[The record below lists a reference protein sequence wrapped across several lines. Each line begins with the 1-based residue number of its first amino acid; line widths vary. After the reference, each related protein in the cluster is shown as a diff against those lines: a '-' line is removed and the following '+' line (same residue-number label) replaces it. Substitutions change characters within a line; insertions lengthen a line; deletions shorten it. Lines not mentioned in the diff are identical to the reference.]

1 MEQTTRQIDSIKI
14 GNYLKNMRN
23 ARRYE
28 PEIIDLVEED
38 LNLGLTEEQTNLYLK
53 KGFKLA
59 QMKVLSGF
67 LRKGIDEEFVKQLTS
82 HENLTGYQMQ
92 VALDFYEKG
101 VPVPVIEETVS
112 NNATPSAMRE
122 IFQKILAN
130 TENVKK
136 ESESVSEEMKEYVKE
151 LVTQIED
158 VVGKIQYQE
167 QRYDELNKKL
177 TIFEST
183 RTGEE
188 VAENLA
194 KKLEDTEAAL
204 SSQQD
209 RINSA
214 SSTIAR
220 LREQADQKEKEM
232 NRMQTR
238 IDTLE
243 QRLLDKADAMAA
255 LPKAGQDAEAIE
267 SAVTAQDMRSKAGQA
282 PEEDVKQPGGWY
294 TGQPAGKPI
303 ESSAGLKL
311 VDTQPVISENT
322 PADDPFAKSMY
333 GIPVYYQM
341 PVVDAQGR
349 VVQHL
354 PVERTRRPSEGG
366 IAAMIARL
374 CFKKKSRQDIV
385 KLVASGDLVPAQLIQ
400 IKSGIEKGLIEG
412 QLVEL
417 INNNV
422 SAEKMKEIIEIAV
435 LENSMN

>member
-67 LRKGIDEEFVKQLTS
+67 LRKGIDESFVKQLTS

-101 VPVPVIEETVS
+101 VPISVIEETVS
-112 NNATPSAMRE
+112 NNSTPSAMRE
-122 IFQKILAN
+122 IFQKILTD
-130 TENVKK
+130 TEKVKR
-136 ESESVSEEMKEYVKE
+136 ESENISGQMQEYVQG
-151 LVTQIED
+151 LVTQIEE

-177 TIFEST
+177 TVFESSKKD
-183 RTGEE
+183 EE
-188 VAENLA
+188 VAENLV
-194 KKLEDTEAAL
+194 KKLEDTEAEL

-209 RINSA
+209 RLNSA

-220 LREQADQKEKEM
+220 LREQVEHKEKEM
-232 NRMQTR
+232 SRMQNR

-243 QRLLDKADAMAA
+243 QKLLDKADIPVKPTEDQENKTSDEKQSETVDKEMA
-255 LPKAGQDAEAIE
+255 
-267 SAVTAQDMRSKAGQA
+267 
-282 PEEDVKQPGGWY
+282 
-294 TGQPAGKPI
+294 
-303 ESSAGLKL
+303 
-311 VDTQPVISENT
+311 DTNPVLSENVFT
-322 PADDPFAKSMY
+322 DDPFAKSKY

-349 VVQHL
+349 VVQQL
-354 PVERTRRPSEGG
+354 SVERTRRTSEGG
-366 IAAMIARL
+366 IAAMIAKL

-400 IKSGIEKGLIEG
+400 IKSGIEKGLTEG

-435 LENSMN
+435 LENSMNY

>member
-1 MEQTTRQIDSIKI
+1 MEQTTRQIASIKN
-14 GNYLKNMRN
+14 GNYLKGLRS
-23 ARRYE
+23 ARRFE
-28 PEIIDLVEED
+28 PEVYDLVEDD
-38 LNLGLTEEQTNLYLK
+38 LNYGLNETQTDLYLK

-67 LRKGIDEEFVKQLTS
+67 LRKGIDEEFVKQLTA

-92 VALDFYEKG
+92 VALEFYEKG
-101 VPVPVIEETVS
+101 VPIPVIEETVS
-112 NNATPSAMRE
+112 NNSTPSAMRE

-130 TENVKK
+130 TESVKA
-136 ESESVSEEMKEYVKE
+136 EAEQVSEQMQEYVKG
-151 LVTQIED
+151 LVTQIEE

-183 RTGEE
+183 KKDEE
-188 VAENLA
+188 VAENLV

-204 SSQQD
+204 NSQQD

-220 LREQADQKEKEM
+220 LREQVDNKEKKM
-232 NRMQTR
+232 SRMQNR

-243 QRLLDKADAMAA
+243 QKLLDKADIPAK
-255 LPKAGQDAEAIE
+255 PSEVKE
-267 SAVTAQDMRSKAGQA
+267 SKASTEAQS
-282 PEEDVKQPGGWY
+282 
-294 TGQPAGKPI
+294 
-303 ESSAGLKL
+303 ESVNIGM
-311 VDTQPVISENT
+311 VDTQSTISENT
-322 PADDPFAKSMY
+322 PADDPFAKNMY

-349 VVQHL
+349 VVQQL
-354 PVERTRRPSEGG
+354 SVERTRRTSEGG

-400 IKSGIEKGLIEG
+400 IKSGIEKGLTEG

-435 LENSMN
+435 LENSMND

>member
-67 LRKGIDEEFVKQLTS
+67 LRKGIDEAFVKQLTS

-101 VPVPVIEETVS
+101 VPVSVIEETVS
-112 NNATPSAMRE
+112 NNSTPNAMRE
-122 IFQKILAN
+122 IFQKILTDTA
-130 TENVKK
+130 NVKK
-136 ESESVSEEMKEYVKE
+136 ESENISGQMQEYVQG
-151 LVTQIED
+151 LVTQIEE

-177 TIFEST
+177 SIFEST
-183 RTGEE
+183 KKDEE
-188 VAENLA
+188 VAENLV

-204 SSQQD
+204 NSQQD

-220 LREQADQKEKEM
+220 LREQVDNKEKEM
-232 NRMQTR
+232 SRMQNR
-238 IDTLE
+238 IDMLE
-243 QRLLDKADAMAA
+243 QKLLDKADIPAKPREVQESNAST
-255 LPKAGQDAEAIE
+255 EAQPE
-267 SAVTAQDMRSKAGQA
+267 SV
-282 PEEDVKQPGGWY
+282 DVGM
-294 TGQPAGKPI
+294 
-303 ESSAGLKL
+303 
-311 VDTQPVISENT
+311 VDTQTTISENT
-322 PADDPFAKSMY
+322 PADDPFAKNMY

-349 VVQHL
+349 VVQQL
-354 PVERTRRPSEGG
+354 SVERTRRTSEGG

-400 IKSGIEKGLIEG
+400 IKSGIEKGLTEG

-435 LENSMN
+435 LENSMND

>member
-67 LRKGIDEEFVKQLTS
+67 LRKGIDESFVKQLTS

-101 VPVPVIEETVS
+101 VPISVIEETVS
-112 NNATPSAMRE
+112 NNSTPSAMRE
-122 IFQKILAN
+122 IFQKILTD
-130 TENVKK
+130 TEKVKR
-136 ESESVSEEMKEYVKE
+136 ESENISGQMQEYVKG
-151 LVTQIED
+151 LVTQIEE

-177 TIFEST
+177 TVFESSKKD
-183 RTGEE
+183 EE
-188 VAENLA
+188 VAENLV
-194 KKLEDTEAAL
+194 KKLEDTEAEL

-209 RINSA
+209 RLNSA

-220 LREQADQKEKEM
+220 LREQVEHKEKEM
-232 NRMQTR
+232 SRMQNR

-243 QRLLDKADAMAA
+243 QKLLDKADIPVKPTEDQKNKTSDEKQSETVDKEMA
-255 LPKAGQDAEAIE
+255 
-267 SAVTAQDMRSKAGQA
+267 
-282 PEEDVKQPGGWY
+282 
-294 TGQPAGKPI
+294 
-303 ESSAGLKL
+303 
-311 VDTQPVISENT
+311 DTNPVLSENVFT
-322 PADDPFAKSMY
+322 DDPFAKSKY

-349 VVQHL
+349 VVQQL
-354 PVERTRRPSEGG
+354 SVERTRRTSEGG
-366 IAAMIARL
+366 IAAMIAKL

-400 IKSGIEKGLIEG
+400 IKSGIEKGLTEG

-435 LENSMN
+435 LENSMNY

>member
-67 LRKGIDEEFVKQLTS
+67 LRKGIDESFVKQLTS

-101 VPVPVIEETVS
+101 VPISVIEETVS
-112 NNATPSAMRE
+112 NNSTPSAMRE
-122 IFQKILAN
+122 IFQKILTD
-130 TENVKK
+130 TEKVKR
-136 ESESVSEEMKEYVKE
+136 ESENISGQMQEYVQG
-151 LVTQIED
+151 LVTQIEE

-177 TIFEST
+177 TVFESSKKD
-183 RTGEE
+183 EE
-188 VAENLA
+188 VTENLV
-194 KKLEDTEAAL
+194 KKLEDTEAEL

-209 RINSA
+209 RLNSA

-220 LREQADQKEKEM
+220 LREQVEHKEKEM
-232 NRMQTR
+232 SRMQNR

-243 QRLLDKADAMAA
+243 QKLLDKADIPVKPTEDQENKTSDEKQSETVDKEMA
-255 LPKAGQDAEAIE
+255 
-267 SAVTAQDMRSKAGQA
+267 
-282 PEEDVKQPGGWY
+282 
-294 TGQPAGKPI
+294 
-303 ESSAGLKL
+303 
-311 VDTQPVISENT
+311 DTNPVLSENVFT
-322 PADDPFAKSMY
+322 DDPFAKSKY

-349 VVQHL
+349 VVQQL
-354 PVERTRRPSEGG
+354 SVERTRRTSEGG
-366 IAAMIARL
+366 IAAMIAKL

-400 IKSGIEKGLIEG
+400 IKSGIEKGLTEG

-435 LENSMN
+435 LENSMNY

>member
-67 LRKGIDEEFVKQLTS
+67 LRKGIDESFVKQLTS

-101 VPVPVIEETVS
+101 VPISVIEETVS
-112 NNATPSAMRE
+112 NNSTPSAMRE
-122 IFQKILAN
+122 IFQKILTD
-130 TENVKK
+130 TEKVKR
-136 ESESVSEEMKEYVKE
+136 ESENISGQMQEYVQG
-151 LVTQIED
+151 LVTQIEE

-177 TIFEST
+177 TVFESSKKD
-183 RTGEE
+183 EE
-188 VAENLA
+188 VTENLV
-194 KKLEDTEAAL
+194 KKLEDTEAEL

-209 RINSA
+209 RLNSA

-220 LREQADQKEKEM
+220 LREQVEHKEKEM
-232 NRMQTR
+232 SRMQNR

-243 QRLLDKADAMAA
+243 QKLLDKADIPVKPTEDQKNKTSDEKQSETVDKEMA
-255 LPKAGQDAEAIE
+255 
-267 SAVTAQDMRSKAGQA
+267 
-282 PEEDVKQPGGWY
+282 
-294 TGQPAGKPI
+294 
-303 ESSAGLKL
+303 
-311 VDTQPVISENT
+311 DTNPVLSENVFT
-322 PADDPFAKSMY
+322 DDPFAKSKY

-349 VVQHL
+349 VVQQL
-354 PVERTRRPSEGG
+354 SVERTRRTSEGG
-366 IAAMIARL
+366 IAAMIAKL

-400 IKSGIEKGLIEG
+400 IKSGIEKGLTEG

-435 LENSMN
+435 LENSMNY

>member
-67 LRKGIDEEFVKQLTS
+67 LRKGIDESFVKQLTS

-101 VPVPVIEETVS
+101 VPISVIEETVS
-112 NNATPSAMRE
+112 NNSTPSAMRE
-122 IFQKILAN
+122 IFQKILTD
-130 TENVKK
+130 TEKVKR
-136 ESESVSEEMKEYVKE
+136 ESENISGQMQEYVQG
-151 LVTQIED
+151 LVTQIEE

-177 TIFEST
+177 TVFESSKKD
-183 RTGEE
+183 EE
-188 VAENLA
+188 VAENLV
-194 KKLEDTEAAL
+194 KKLEDTEAEL

-209 RINSA
+209 RLNSA

-220 LREQADQKEKEM
+220 LREQVEHKEKEM
-232 NRMQTR
+232 SRMQNR

-243 QRLLDKADAMAA
+243 QKLLDKADIPVKPTEDQKNKTSDEKQSETVDKEMA
-255 LPKAGQDAEAIE
+255 
-267 SAVTAQDMRSKAGQA
+267 
-282 PEEDVKQPGGWY
+282 
-294 TGQPAGKPI
+294 
-303 ESSAGLKL
+303 
-311 VDTQPVISENT
+311 DTNPVLSENVFT
-322 PADDPFAKSMY
+322 DDPFAKSKY

-349 VVQHL
+349 VVQQL
-354 PVERTRRPSEGG
+354 SVERTRRTSEGG
-366 IAAMIARL
+366 IAAMIAKL

-400 IKSGIEKGLIEG
+400 IKSGIEKGLTEG

-435 LENSMN
+435 LENSMNY

>member
-1 MEQTTRQIDSIKI
+1 MEQTARQIDSIKI

-101 VPVPVIEETVS
+101 VPIPVIEETVG

-136 ESESVSEEMKEYVKE
+136 ESEDISEQMKEYVQG
-151 LVTQIED
+151 LVTQIEE
-158 VVGKIQYQE
+158 VVGKIQYQD
-167 QRYDELNKKL
+167 QRYDELNQKL

-183 RTGEE
+183 KKDEE
-188 VAENLA
+188 VRDNLV

-220 LREQADQKEKEM
+220 LREQAEQKEKEM
-232 NRMQTR
+232 SRMQTR

-243 QRLLDKADAMAA
+243 QRLLDKVDEPA
-255 LPKAGQDAEAIE
+255 K
-267 SAVTAQDMRSKAGQA
+267 
-282 PEEDVKQPGGWY
+282 PEEMMEKTTAKVQ
-294 TGQPAGKPI
+294 AKP
-303 ESSAGLKL
+303 EDKGM
-311 VDTQPVISENT
+311 VDTQPAAFENV
-322 PADDPFAKSMY
+322 PAEDPFAKTMY

-349 VVQHL
+349 VIQHL
-354 PVERTRRPSEGG
+354 PVERTRRSSEGG
-366 IAAMIARL
+366 IAAMIAKL

-400 IKSGIEKGLIEG
+400 IKSGMEKGLTEG

-435 LENSMN
+435 LENSMID

>member
-67 LRKGIDEEFVKQLTS
+67 LRKGIDESFVKQLTS

-101 VPVPVIEETVS
+101 VPISVIEETVS
-112 NNATPSAMRE
+112 NNSTPSAMRE
-122 IFQKILAN
+122 IFQKILTD
-130 TENVKK
+130 TEKVKR
-136 ESESVSEEMKEYVKE
+136 ESENISGQMQEYVKG
-151 LVTQIED
+151 LVTQIEE

-177 TIFEST
+177 TVFESSKKD
-183 RTGEE
+183 EE
-188 VAENLA
+188 VAENLV
-194 KKLEDTEAAL
+194 KKLEDTEAEL

-209 RINSA
+209 RLNSA

-220 LREQADQKEKEM
+220 LREQVEHKEKEM
-232 NRMQTR
+232 SRMQNR

-243 QRLLDKADAMAA
+243 QKLLDKADIPVKPTEDQENKTSDEKQSETVDKEMA
-255 LPKAGQDAEAIE
+255 
-267 SAVTAQDMRSKAGQA
+267 
-282 PEEDVKQPGGWY
+282 
-294 TGQPAGKPI
+294 
-303 ESSAGLKL
+303 
-311 VDTQPVISENT
+311 DTNPVLSENVFT
-322 PADDPFAKSMY
+322 DDPFAKSKY

-349 VVQHL
+349 VVQQL
-354 PVERTRRPSEGG
+354 SVERTRRTSEGG
-366 IAAMIARL
+366 IAAMIAKL

-400 IKSGIEKGLIEG
+400 IKSGIEKGLTEG

-435 LENSMN
+435 LENSMNY